1 MIFEKAIDDAT
12 KMFLFD
18 KRSQQQLH
26 EMAEAADRGSLD
38 RSLILL
44 TQAAFAYYN
53 AVEQPGSDLPLAIR
67 SVRQLLQEAKTYRED
82 RVFTTMALKLEV
94 DVLLQSA
101 ALTYQESVKSSKT
114 VPVMTEDDQ
123 RALSICETLLRN
135 MPTNFNPLPTAWYSS
150 LLPLFPTFRDDMI
163 VFYSQRG
170 RDHRSEPLGK
180 ILHQVRREMVVAAG
194 IIQAKRFLTQHRVR
208 AGNTHVMRHWLLS
221 NCRDVLPK
229 LEGSLP
235 QALETVSD
243 IALPKGITQ
252 DELDSAVHNVNA
264 QIDASK
270 SDKDIR
276 KYTGSL
282 LQLGIVNFLRDVPD
296 EAIRGLVLTLR
307 ATKRISPEDK
317 KIRQYRHEEFP
328 DIPFMVGSSYLR
340 LAMASRQQR
349 GIDRTLIAKGQ
360 SGLLRSLVLQPQ
372 YHHAFVNLIL
382 CASLLSN
389 PQLEE
394 ELMLLYLS
402 RFDNDLGHLN
412 GVSFRNMALVNHQNT
427 FQTMTP
433 EAVRMLLL
441 AAFCG
446 GGQLTKAK
454 KMLQELKTLYVL
466 SAHDHSAEYLDMYRN
481 ALRIKDAEFIADLED
496 AGVHSALLFYMA
508 HAFTSRSLATAKHD
522 TELSLDHAQL
532 DQGIDLNAESLFFNP
547 KNGSALRL
555 VDTQVQILQYAMQRS
570 EKRWEGISNSM
581 GQRFQYYE
589 DYLRQEKSYKLLK
602 ERLTNLN
609 LGQLVPEIK
618 VSTGTLS
625 RMDGS
630 ISGEQRDRLR
640 QRVRAT

>member
-18 KRSQQQLH
+18 KRSQQQLA
-26 EMAEAADRGSLD
+26 EMAEVTDEGTQD

-44 TQAAFAYYN
+44 TQAAFAFYN
-53 AVEQPGSDLPLAIR
+53 AMEQPGSDLPAAIR
-67 SVRQLLQEAKTYRED
+67 QTRALLQDAKLYRED
-82 RVFTTMALKLEV
+82 RVLTTMALKLEV

-101 ALTYQESVKSSKT
+101 AIAYQEAAKANRS
-114 VPVMTEDDQ
+114 VPVMTEEDQ
-123 RALSICETLLRN
+123 RALAICETLLRN
-135 MPTNFNPLPTAWYSS
+135 MPTNFNPLPSAWYTS
-150 LLPLFPTFRDDMI
+150 LLPLYPTFRDDML
-163 VFYSQRG
+163 VFYAQRG

-194 IIQAKRFLTQHRVR
+194 IIHAKRFLTQYRVR
-208 AGNTHVMRHWLLS
+208 VTNNHVLRQWLLAGV
-221 NCRDVLPK
+221 RDVMPR

-235 QALETVSD
+235 QSLETVSD

-252 DELDSAVHNVNA
+252 DQMEAAVQNVNA
-264 QIDASK
+264 QIEASK

-282 LQLGIVNFLRDVPD
+282 LQLGILNFLRDAPE

-328 DIPFMVGSSYLR
+328 DIPFMVGSSFLR
-340 LAMASRQQR
+340 LALAGRQQR
-349 GIDRTLIAKGQ
+349 GIDRALIAKGQ
-360 SGLLRSLVLQPQ
+360 SGLMRSLVLQPQ
-372 YHHAFVNLIL
+372 YHHAYVNLIL

-394 ELMLLYLS
+394 DLSVLYLS

-412 GVSFRNMALVNHQNT
+412 GVAFRNMALVNHQNT
-427 FQTMTP
+427 FQTLTP

-466 SAHDHSAEYLDMYRN
+466 SAHDHSAEYLDLYRN
-481 ALRIKDAEFIADLED
+481 ALRVKDADFIADLED
-496 AGVHSALLFYMA
+496 AGVHSALLFYIA
-508 HAFTSRSLATAKHD
+508 HAFTSRALATAKHD

-532 DQGIDLNAESLFFNP
+532 DRGIDLNAESLFFNP
-547 KNGSALRL
+547 KNGSSLRL
-555 VDTQVQILQYAMQRS
+555 VDTQVQILQYAMVRS
-570 EKRWEGISNSM
+570 EKRWDSITSSM

-602 ERLTNLN
+602 ERLGAMNLAS
-609 LGQLVPEIK
+609 LVPEVR
-618 VSTGTLS
+618 VSPATLT
-625 RMDGS
+625 RMEGS
-630 ISGEQRDRLR
+630 MSGEQRERLR